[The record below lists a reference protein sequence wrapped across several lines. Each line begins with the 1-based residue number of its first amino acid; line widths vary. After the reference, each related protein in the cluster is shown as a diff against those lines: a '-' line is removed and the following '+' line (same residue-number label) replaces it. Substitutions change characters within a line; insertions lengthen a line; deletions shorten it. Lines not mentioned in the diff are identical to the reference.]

1 MVGASTKSKLKDYT
15 KEKIMITYKQH
26 PQLDFQAVLDLYA
39 SVGWTNYTDRPAMLQ
54 KALEH
59 SLFVLAAFDGDCL
72 VGLLRAVGDG
82 HSIVFIQDI
91 LVLPTY
97 QRQGIGRQLLEQAI
111 THFSGIYQLHL
122 LTDNTEK
129 TRSFYEAIGF
139 TAVDSLDCVAYTYL
153 KK

>member
-1 MVGASTKSKLKDYT
+1 
-15 KEKIMITYKQH
+15 MITYQQH

-59 SLFVLAAFDGDCL
+59 SLFVLAAYDGDRL

-91 LVLPTY
+91 LVLPPY

>member
-1 MVGASTKSKLKDYT
+1 
-15 KEKIMITYKQH
+15 MINYKQN

-39 SVGWTNYTDRPAMLQ
+39 SVDWTGYTSRPEMLE

-59 SLFVLAAFDGDCL
+59 SLLVLAAFDGDRL

-82 HSIVFIQDI
+82 YSIIFIQDI
-91 LVLPTY
+91 LVLPAY
-97 QRQGIGRQLLEQAI
+97 QRQGIGRNLLEQAV
-111 THFSGIYQLHL
+111 THFPGIYQLHL

-129 TRSFYEAIGF
+129 TRSFYEELGF

-153 KK
+153 K

>member
-1 MVGASTKSKLKDYT
+1 
-15 KEKIMITYKQH
+15 MITYKQH
-26 PQLDFQAVLDLYA
+26 PQLDFQAVLDLYD
-39 SVGWTNYTDRPAMLQ
+39 SVGWTGYTNRPDMLHQ
-54 KALEH
+54 ALEH
-59 SLFVLAAFDGDCL
+59 SLFVLAAFDGNRL

-97 QRQGIGRQLLEQAI
+97 QRQGIGRHLLEQAI
-111 THFSGIYQLHL
+111 AHFPEIYQLHL

-139 TAVDSLDCVAYTYL
+139 TAVDSLECIACTYL
-153 KK
+153 K

>member
-1 MVGASTKSKLKDYT
+1 
-15 KEKIMITYKQH
+15 MITYKQH
-26 PQLDFQAVLDLYA
+26 PQLDFQAVLDLYG
-39 SVGWTNYTDRPAMLQ
+39 SVGWTNYTDRPSMLQ

-59 SLFVLAAFDGDCL
+59 SLFVLAAYDGDRL

-97 QRQGIGRQLLEQAI
+97 QRQGIGRHLLEQAI
-111 THFSGIYQLHL
+111 AHFPEIYQLHL

-139 TAVDSLDCVAYTYL
+139 TAVDSLECIAYTYL
-153 KK
+153 K

>member
-1 MVGASTKSKLKDYT
+1 
-15 KEKIMITYKQH
+15 MITYKQN
-26 PQLDFQAVLDLYA
+26 PQLDFQAVLEIYD
-39 SVGWTNYTDRPAMLQ
+39 SVGWTNYTDRPTMLQ

-59 SLFVLAAFDGDCL
+59 SLLVLAAFDGDRL

-82 HSIVFIQDI
+82 YSIMFIQDI
-91 LVLPTY
+91 LVLPAY
-97 QRQGIGRQLLEQAI
+97 QRQGIGRQLLEQAV
-111 THFSGIYQLHL
+111 THFPGIYQLHL

-153 KK
+153 K

>member
-1 MVGASTKSKLKDYT
+1 
-15 KEKIMITYKQH
+15 MITYKQH
-26 PQLDFQAVLDLYA
+26 PQLDFQAVLELYA

-59 SLFVLAAFDGDCL
+59 SLFVLAAYDGDCL

-111 THFSGIYQLHL
+111 THFPGIYQLHL

-139 TAVDSLDCVAYTYL
+139 TAVDSLDCIAYTYL
-153 KK
+153 K

>member
-1 MVGASTKSKLKDYT
+1 
-15 KEKIMITYKQH
+15 MITYRQN
-26 PQLDFQAVLDLYA
+26 PQLDFQAVLEIYD
-39 SVGWTNYTDRPAMLQ
+39 SVGWTNYTDRPTMLQ

-59 SLFVLAAFDGDCL
+59 SLLVLAAFDGDRL

-97 QRQGIGRQLLEQAI
+97 QRQGIGRTLLEQAI
-111 THFSGIYQLHL
+111 THFPGIYQLHL

-129 TRSFYEAIGF
+129 TRSFYEALGF

-153 KK
+153 K

>member
-1 MVGASTKSKLKDYT
+1 
-15 KEKIMITYKQH
+15 MITYKQN
-26 PQLDFQAVLDLYA
+26 PQLDFQAVLEIYD
-39 SVGWTNYTDRPAMLQ
+39 SVGWTNYTDRPTMLQ
-54 KALEH
+54 KALKH
-59 SLFVLAAFDGDCL
+59 SLFVLAAFDGDRL
-72 VGLLRAVGDG
+72 VGLLRTVGDG

-111 THFSGIYQLHL
+111 AYFPGIYQLHL

-139 TAVDSLDCVAYTYL
+139 TAVDSLDCVVYTYL
-153 KK
+153 K

>member
-1 MVGASTKSKLKDYT
+1 
-15 KEKIMITYKQH
+15 MITYRQN
-26 PQLDFQAVLDLYA
+26 PQLDFQAVLEIYD
-39 SVGWTNYTDRPAMLQ
+39 SVGWTNYTDRPTMLQ
-54 KALEH
+54 KALKH
-59 SLFVLAAFDGDCL
+59 SLFVLAAFDGDRL

-97 QRQGIGRQLLEQAI
+97 QRQGIGRQLLEQAV
-111 THFSGIYQLHL
+111 THFPGIYQLHL

-129 TRSFYEAIGF
+129 TRSFYEALGF
-139 TAVDSLDCVAYTYL
+139 TAVDSLDCIAYTYL

>member
-1 MVGASTKSKLKDYT
+1 
-15 KEKIMITYKQH
+15 MITYKQD
-26 PQLDFQAVLDLYA
+26 PQLDFQAVLDLYN
-39 SVGWTNYTDRPAMLQ
+39 SVGWTGYTNRPDMLHQ
-54 KALEH
+54 ALEH
-59 SLFVLAAFDGDCL
+59 SLFVLAAFDGNRL

-97 QRQGIGRQLLEQAI
+97 QRQGIGRNLLEQAI
-111 THFSGIYQLHL
+111 AHFPEIYQLHL

-139 TAVDSLDCVAYTYL
+139 TAVDSLECIAYTYL
-153 KK
+153 K

>member
-1 MVGASTKSKLKDYT
+1 
-15 KEKIMITYKQH
+15 MITYKQH
-26 PQLDFQAVLDLYA
+26 PQLDFQAVLDLYD
-39 SVGWTNYTDRPAMLQ
+39 SVGWTGYTNRPDMLHQ
-54 KALEH
+54 ALEH
-59 SLFVLAAFDGDCL
+59 SLFVLAAFDGNRL

-97 QRQGIGRQLLEQAI
+97 QRQGIGRHLLEQAI
-111 THFSGIYQLHL
+111 AHFPEIYQLHL

-139 TAVDSLDCVAYTYL
+139 TAVDSLECIAYTYL
-153 KK
+153 K

>member
-1 MVGASTKSKLKDYT
+1 
-15 KEKIMITYKQH
+15 MITYKQH

-59 SLFVLAAFDGDCL
+59 SLFIFAAYDGDRL

-82 HSIVFIQDI
+82 YSIVFIQDI
-91 LVLPTY
+91 LVLPPY
-97 QRQGIGRQLLEQAI
+97 QRQGIGRHLLEQAI
-111 THFSGIYQLHL
+111 THFSEVYQFHL

-129 TRSFYEAIGF
+129 TRSFYEELGF
-139 TAVDSLDCVAYTYL
+139 TAVDSLDCIAYTYL
-153 KK
+153 K

>member
-1 MVGASTKSKLKDYT
+1 
-15 KEKIMITYKQH
+15 MITYRQN
-26 PQLDFQAVLDLYA
+26 PQLDFQAVLEIYA
-39 SVGWTNYTDRPAMLQ
+39 SVDWTGYTSRPDMLQ
-54 KALEH
+54 NAIEN
-59 SLFVLAAFDGDCL
+59 SLLVLAAFDGDRL

-82 HSIVFIQDI
+82 YSIVFIQDI

-97 QRQGIGRQLLEQAI
+97 QRQGIGRHLLEQAV
-111 THFSGIYQLHL
+111 THFPDIYQLHL

-153 KK
+153 K

>member
-1 MVGASTKSKLKDYT
+1 
-15 KEKIMITYKQH
+15 MITYKQH
-26 PQLDFQAVLDLYA
+26 PQLDFQAVLNLYA
-39 SVGWTNYTDRPAMLQ
+39 SVGWTNYTDRSAMLQ

-59 SLFVLAAFDGDCL
+59 SLFVLAAFDGDRL

-97 QRQGIGRQLLEQAI
+97 QRQGIGRHLLEQAV
-111 THFSGIYQLHL
+111 THFPGIYQLHL

-153 KK
+153 K

>member
-1 MVGASTKSKLKDYT
+1 
-15 KEKIMITYKQH
+15 MITYKQN
-26 PQLDFQAVLDLYA
+26 PQLDFQAVLEIYD
-39 SVGWTNYTDRPAMLQ
+39 SVGWTNYTDRPTMLQ
-54 KALEH
+54 KAFEH
-59 SLFVLAAFDGDCL
+59 SLLVLAAVDGDRL

-82 HSIVFIQDI
+82 YSIVFIQDI

-97 QRQGIGRQLLEQAI
+97 QRQGIGRTLLERAI
-111 THFSGIYQLHL
+111 AHFPGIYQLHL

-153 KK
+153 K

>member
-1 MVGASTKSKLKDYT
+1 
-15 KEKIMITYKQH
+15 MITYRQN
-26 PQLDFQAVLDLYA
+26 PQFDFQAVLELYA

-54 KALEH
+54 KALDH
-59 SLFVLAAFDGDCL
+59 SLFVLAAYDGDRL

-91 LVLPTY
+91 LVLPPY

-111 THFSGIYQLHL
+111 AYFPGIYQLHL

-129 TRSFYEAIGF
+129 TRSFYEALGF
-139 TAVDSLDCVAYTYL
+139 TAVDCLDCVAYTYL
-153 KK
+153 K

>member
-1 MVGASTKSKLKDYT
+1 
-15 KEKIMITYKQH
+15 MITYKQN
-26 PQLDFQAVLDLYA
+26 PQLDFQAVLEIYD
-39 SVGWTNYTDRPAMLQ
+39 SVGWTNYTDRPTMLQ

-59 SLFVLAAFDGDCL
+59 SLLVLAAFDGDRL
-72 VGLLRAVGDG
+72 VGVGDG

-97 QRQGIGRQLLEQAI
+97 QRQGIARQLLEQAI
-111 THFSGIYQLHL
+111 AYFPGIYQLHL

-139 TAVDSLDCVAYTYL
+139 TAVDSLDSVAYTYL
-153 KK
+153 K